1 MSAAPPPPVSR
12 LEVHQNPCLP
22 EGAQDVHAIA
32 TVTVDAPAPAASS
45 PAQVIVI
52 DRSYSMNG
60 DKIAR
65 AREAAVAAV
74 DALRDGSRFA
84 VIAGNGRAEQI
95 YPLRPAAL
103 AEATT
108 SSRDAAREA
117 ILALKP
123 DGGTNLVPWL
133 ELASALLAT
142 VGPGDV
148 RHTTIL
154 TDGQG
159 NLTDAVLRR
168 CAGAFTCDCVGIGE
182 DWSPEQL
189 RRITTALS
197 GTRHFVEDLDDLPGF
212 FRRQAEQTQD
222 RGMADLALLVR
233 APGQVRVRKV
243 TQVYPTERE
252 LTARDGGGGPV
263 HEYPLGS
270 WGSETR
276 DYQLWFRVPPRQPGA
291 EIRVAQVV
299 LVSGEGRELARGRVL
314 AQWTADLA
322 QATAVDP
329 KVEHYTGQLEQNG
342 LIREGL
348 AALET
353 GRTREATAKLGRA
366 RELAVESGRDDLVTA
381 LERVVDQD
389 PVTGTVRLRS
399 RMSRADTLNLDVGT
413 DRTTREMTP
422 RRGE

>member
-1 MSAAPPPPVSR
+1 MSTAPPPPLSR

-32 TVTVDAPAPAASS
+32 TVTVDAPAAAASS

-84 VIAGNGRAEQI
+84 VVAGNGRAEQI
-95 YPLRPAAL
+95 YPRQPAAL
-103 AEATT
+103 AEATP
-108 SSRDAAREA
+108 SSREAARGA
-117 ILALKP
+117 ILALRA
-123 DGGTNLVPWL
+123 DGGTNLVTWL
-133 ELASALLAT
+133 ELASALLGA
-142 VGPGDV
+142 VAPDEV

-159 NLTDAVLRR
+159 TLTDAVLRR
-168 CAGAFTCDCVGIGE
+168 CAGLFTCDCVGIGE
-182 DWSPEQL
+182 DWSPDQL

-212 FRRQAEQTQD
+212 FRRQAEQTQE
-222 RGMADLALLVR
+222 RGMADLTLLVK

-243 TQVYPTERE
+243 AQVYPTERE
-252 LTARDGGGGPV
+252 LTAREGGGPV

-291 EIRVAQVV
+291 EIRVAQVM
-299 LVSGEGRELARGRVL
+299 LASGEGQELARGRVL

-322 QATAVDP
+322 LATAVDP

-353 GRTREATAKLGRA
+353 GQTREATAKLGRA
-366 RELAVESGRDDLVTA
+366 RELAVECGRDDLVTA

>member
-1 MSAAPPPPVSR
+1 MPTAPPAPVGR

-22 EGAQDVHAIA
+22 AGAQDVHAIA
-32 TVTVDAPAPAASS
+32 SVTVDAPAHAASS

-52 DRSYSMNG
+52 DRSYSMG
-60 DKIAR
+60 GHKIVR

-84 VIAGNGRAEQI
+84 VVAGNGRAEQI
-95 YPLRPAAL
+95 YPLDRGTLAL
-103 AEATT
+103 ATG
-108 SSRDAAREA
+108 SSRDAARGA
-117 ILALKP
+117 IMALRA

-133 ELASALLAT
+133 ELALALFRT

-148 RHTTIL
+148 RHATIL

-159 NLTDAVLRR
+159 HLTDAVLGA
-168 CAGAFTCDCVGIGE
+168 CAGTFTCDCVGVGE
-182 DWSPEQL
+182 DWSPDQL

-197 GTRHFVEDLDDLPGF
+197 GTRHYVEDLEDLPGF
-212 FRRQAEQTQD
+212 FRDQAEQTQS
-222 RGMADLALLVR
+222 RGMADLVLVVR
-233 APGQVRVRKV
+233 APGQVRVRRV
-243 TQVYPTERE
+243 AQVHPTERE
-252 LTARDGGGGPV
+252 LTARSGGGPA

-276 DYQLWFRVPPRQPGA
+276 DYQLWFRVPPRQAGT
-291 EIRVAQVV
+291 EVRVAQIT
-299 LVSGEGRELARGRVL
+299 LTSGEGRELARGRVL

-322 QATAVDP
+322 LATAVDP

-342 LIREGL
+342 LIRAGL

-353 GRTREATAKLGRA
+353 GRTHEATAKLGRA

-381 LERVVDQD
+381 LDRVIDQD

-413 DRTTREMTP
+413 DRTAPETAP

>member
-1 MSAAPPPPVSR
+1 MSTAPPTPVSR

-45 PAQVIVI
+45 AAQVIVI
-52 DRSYSMNG
+52 DRSYSMSG

-84 VIAGNGRAEQI
+84 VIAGNGRAQQI
-95 YPLRPAAL
+95 YPLEPATL
-103 AEATT
+103 AEATP
-108 SSRDAAREA
+108 SSRDAARGA
-117 ILALKP
+117 ILGLAA

-133 ELASALLAT
+133 ELAAALLRT
-142 VGPGDV
+142 VGPGHV

-159 NLTDAVLRR
+159 NLTDAVLRS
-168 CAGAFTCDCVGIGE
+168 CAGTFTCDCVGIGE
-182 DWSPEQL
+182 DWSPDQL

-212 FRRQAEQTQD
+212 FRGQAEQTQD
-222 RGMADLALLVR
+222 RGMADLTLLIK

-252 LTARDGGGGPV
+252 LTALGDGSV

-270 WGSETR
+270 WGSESR

-291 EIRVAQVV
+291 EIRVAQIM
-299 LVSGEGRELARGRVL
+299 LASGEGRELARGRVF

-322 QATAVDP
+322 LATAVDP

-342 LIREGL
+342 LIRQGL

-353 GRTREATAKLGRA
+353 GQTREATAKLGRA

-422 RRGE
+422 RGGE